1 MKNPL
6 HPVLSVIL
14 KRKKESSRPLLR
26 NDSFK
31 LGLVIEGGGMRGAI
45 SAGMAAGLEY
55 LDLRSVFDA
64 VYGASAGAMVG
75 AYFIS
80 GQSVYSTSVY
90 CDDISNRDFV
100 KSALGIAISLM
111 THKPAMNL
119 DFLLDILRNKKPL
132 NWERI
137 IDSPIKLNMI
147 ASSISKQKSV
157 VLNNFESKEDI
168 FKAFKA
174 SSTFPFIGGPP
185 IEINNELYWDA
196 SLYESIPIKTAID
209 DRCTHIFVLRT
220 RPDGVLLK
228 ERSFIHKL
236 FLSRRFD
243 KIKKGLRQDF
253 LQTPSRYATTIRK
266 IDEAESNP
274 DTFPFIYSIKL
285 PKETTVVRLN
295 EIRRAKLAEGI
306 AQGVKAV
313 MSTFAKQE
321 SFVYEVPYPFSSSGY
336 KINLGE

>member
-1 MKNPL
+1 MKKNV
-6 HPVLSVIL
+6 HPILSVIL
-14 KRKKESSRPLLR
+14 KRKKENSRPLQR

-31 LGLVIEGGGMRGAI
+31 LGLVIEGGGMRGAV

-55 LDLRSVFDA
+55 LNLKNVFDA

-100 KSALGIAISLM
+100 KGSLGIAISLM
-111 THKPAMNL
+111 TNKPAMNL

-132 NWERI
+132 NWKKI

-157 VLNNFESKEDI
+157 ALNNFESKEDI

-174 SSTFPFIGGPP
+174 SSTLPFIGGPP

-196 SLYESIPIKTAID
+196 SLYELVPIKTASD

-220 RPDGVLLK
+220 RPDGVLRK
-228 ERSFIHKL
+228 ELSFIEKL
-236 FLSRRFD
+236 FISRRFN
-243 KIKKGLRQDF
+243 KTKKGLRQSF
-253 LQTPSRYATTIRK
+253 LQTPGRYAATIRE

-274 DTFPFIYSIKL
+274 DTSPFIYSIK
-285 PKETTVVRLN
+285 
-295 EIRRAKLAEGI
+295 
-306 AQGVKAV
+306 
-313 MSTFAKQE
+313 
-321 SFVYEVPYPFSSSGY
+321 
-336 KINLGE
+336 